1 MNENIIPLA
10 KPELEVLTATGRTL
24 VLRPVPLPRMPSQDP
39 MDWLEFLN
47 AHVTGGE
54 LSPSM
59 AAQVQLFMRTHMT
72 EALTDG
78 ESNFT
83 IAGNCLAY
91 CSPDAVKRQLA
102 VDGTDQHGNFD
113 GTAEEAP
120 FVVFDID
127 KQENIAGPFPTRA
140 EAESARNSILEGGA
154 AHIDAEALLAYQS
167 LRAARLREQV
177 NTAEKT
183 VTFVVEA
190 YAASEHGDGPSFA
203 SFEVTQA
210 LLDRV
215 EHLVRLCQENGLSEA
230 RYAAY
235 PTWGPGDI
243 EEELRLQDGEIVV
256 RPNGSFFYTDYPDV
270 GDYKIES
277 RDHQASTVRAAFT
290 DASHLETVFLTEN
303 QELRTLYSQEREA
316 DQEEDNT
323 ESPDSEEAHEFPR
336 C

>member
-1 MNENIIPLA
+1 MTDNLIPLA

-24 VLRPVPLPRMPSQDP
+24 VLRPVPLPRMPSHDP
-39 MDWLEFLN
+39 EDWLEFLN

-59 AAQVQLFMRTHMT
+59 AAQVQLFMRAHMT

-102 VDGTDQHGNFD
+102 VDGTDQYGNFD

-140 EAESARNSILEGGA
+140 EAESARNSILAGGV

-167 LRAARLREQV
+167 LRAARLRDHA
-177 NTAEKT
+177 NTPDKV

-190 YAASEHGDGPSFA
+190 YAASEHGDGPSYA
-203 SFEVTQA
+203 SFEVTLA
-210 LLDRV
+210 FLDRLDN
-215 EHLVRLCQENGLSEA
+215 LVRLCKENALSEA

-277 RDHQASTVRAAFT
+277 RDHQISTVRAAFT
-290 DASHLETVFLTEN
+290 DAAHLETVFLTES
-303 QELRTLYSQEREA
+303 QELRQLYAESQEDE
-316 DQEEDNT
+316 T
-323 ESPDSEEAHEFPR
+323 ESPEPDQSHPAPR
-336 C
+336 G